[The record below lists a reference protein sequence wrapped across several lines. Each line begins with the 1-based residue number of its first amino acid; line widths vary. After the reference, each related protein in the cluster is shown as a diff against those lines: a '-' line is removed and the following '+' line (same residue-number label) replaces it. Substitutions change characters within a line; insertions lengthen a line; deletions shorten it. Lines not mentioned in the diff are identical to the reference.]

1 MPENKPE
8 LALQGW
14 GPNKRE
20 LKKFTHDPL
29 ESQPGDLRR
38 LRAGMGT
45 AFTQQKAVAPSFP
58 QPGLR
63 PRGLGPKEQE
73 GERKALLAAYFKS
86 PQSGTS
92 GCLVG
97 LFAVLCAMAPL
108 VVQ

>member
-1 MPENKPE
+1 MIP
-8 LALQGW
+8 
-14 GPNKRE
+14 
-20 LKKFTHDPL
+20 
-29 ESQPGDLRR
+29 
-38 LRAGMGT
+38 LRASLGTSGGSEQAWGT

-58 QPGLR
+58 QPGLS